1 MAGGDPQVNEAAEQK
16 SVLSAADVKYVESVS
31 GVASTVLA
39 GFSFATVVVV
49 SADADKYRWAD
60 VAIPCLVAAAVAI
73 LAAIQCSKF
82 VSEDDHGSVRWYAA
96 VLVFYHLGLIAMM
109 LGLGF
114 ALGPLQ
120 IQGSP
125 AAPRWVA
132 CGMAWV
138 TGVAQLIAFCFG
150 KRSWS
155 TAFRMLRTGEQD
167 A

>member
-1 MAGGDPQVNEAAEQK
+1 VAERRF
-16 SVLSAADVKYVESVS
+16 VLSAADVDYVASVS

-49 SADADKYRWAD
+49 SADAGKYRWAD
-60 VAIPCLVAAAVAI
+60 AAIPCLVFAAVAI

-82 VSEDDHGSVRWYAA
+82 VSKDDPGSMGWYGA

-125 AAPRWVA
+125 TAPRWVA
-132 CGMAWV
+132 CGMAWT
-138 TGVAQLIAFCFG
+138 TGVAQFTAFCFG

-155 TAFRMLRTGEQD
+155 TAFRTLRTGKQ
-167 A
+167 